1 MPNKKKKSTQLYAVI
16 GLGRFGSALA
26 RTLAEKGEDV
36 LVIDRDRDKINAAAE
51 YIGAA
56 GIVTADLTSA
66 DAADKLHA
74 QTGGVDILILNA
86 SIQYKRQ
93 WDGFSA
99 AEVDAQLDCNLKST
113 YYMMKTYAPYMKEK
127 GWGRIVTIGSVNQYN
142 NHPEL
147 LLYGATKAAQM
158 KLVQGVAKSLAPFGI
173 TVNNIAPGAILT
185 PRNDEAL
192 ADKEFYDK
200 VVASIPAGYVGD
212 PKDMNG
218 AALLLCSDE
227 GKYITGS
234 EIIADGGMH
243 L

>member
-1 MPNKKKKSTQLYAVI
+1 MFDLKGKTALVTGSSQGI
-16 GLGRFGSALA
+16 GKEIAKALTDCGAKVFAHGS
-26 RTLAEKGEDV
+26 RRSEKLD
-36 LVIDRDRDKINAAAE
+36 AAAE

-56 GIVTADLTSA
+56 GIVTADLTSS
-66 DAADKLHA
+66 DAADSLYA

-86 SIQYKRQ
+86 SIQYKRP
-93 WDGFSA
+93 WDDFSS
-99 AEVDAQLDCNLKST
+99 AEVDTQLDCNLKST

>member
-1 MPNKKKKSTQLYAVI
+1 MFDLKGKTALVTGSSQGI
-16 GLGRFGSALA
+16 GKEIAKALA
-26 RTLAEKGEDV
+26 DCGAKVYAHGSRQSEK
-36 LVIDRDRDKINAAAE
+36 LNSAAE
-51 YIGAA
+51 YICAA

-66 DAADKLHA
+66 DAADSLYS

-86 SIQYKRQ
+86 SIQYKRP

-99 AEVDAQLDCNLKST
+99 AEVDIQLDCNLKST

-192 ADKEFYDK
+192 ADKEFYEK
-200 VVASIPAGYVGD
+200 VVSSIPVGYVGD

>member
-1 MPNKKKKSTQLYAVI
+1 MFDLKGKTALVTGSSQGI
-16 GLGRFGSALA
+16 GKEIAKALTDCGAKVFAHGS
-26 RTLAEKGEDV
+26 RRSEKLD
-36 LVIDRDRDKINAAAE
+36 AAAE

-66 DAADKLHA
+66 DAADSLYA

-86 SIQYKRQ
+86 SIQYKRP
-93 WDGFSA
+93 WDGFSS
-99 AEVDAQLDCNLKST
+99 AEVDTQLDCNLKST
-113 YYMMKTYAPYMKEK
+113 YYMMKTYALYMKEK